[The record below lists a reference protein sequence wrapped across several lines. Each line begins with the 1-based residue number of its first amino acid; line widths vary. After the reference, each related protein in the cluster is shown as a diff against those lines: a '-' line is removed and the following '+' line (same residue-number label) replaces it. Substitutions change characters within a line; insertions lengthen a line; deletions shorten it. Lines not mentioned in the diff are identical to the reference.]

1 MEVQDYI
8 SDVILLVDSR
18 SLSDEEY
25 TQAVID
31 QAKIMAGEYY
41 ERSTKFP
48 LSNPYEPLEF

>member
-1 MEVQDYI
+1 MEIQDYI

-41 ERSTKFP
+41 EPSTNLP